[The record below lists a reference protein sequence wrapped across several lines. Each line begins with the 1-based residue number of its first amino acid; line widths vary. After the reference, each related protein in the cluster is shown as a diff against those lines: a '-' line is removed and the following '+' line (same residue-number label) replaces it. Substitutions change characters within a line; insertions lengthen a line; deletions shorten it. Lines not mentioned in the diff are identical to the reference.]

1 MPSVLIVC
9 TANRCRS
16 PMGMAILREII
27 QIRFPG
33 ENWKIESAGTWTQ
46 RGLPALDVVQKYM
59 ATRGNDLSSHRS
71 RPVTGPLLR
80 SFQLILTMERGQ
92 MEALKVEFPDI
103 SSRVF
108 LVSDM
113 PGIGSDVIDPR
124 AKTPAEIKEL
134 GIELDYLINQGLDRI
149 IALAHLGETSFQ
161 SPLKD

>member
-16 PMGMAILREII
+16 PMGMTFLREII
-27 QIRFPG
+27 RKRFPG
-33 ENWKIESAGTWTQ
+33 EDWKIESAGTWTQ
-46 RGLPALDVVQKYM
+46 RGQPALDVVQKYM
-59 ATRGNDLSSHRS
+59 ATRGFDLSSHRS
-71 RPVTGPLLR
+71 RPVTAPLLR

-92 MEALKVEFPDI
+92 MEALKVEFPEI

-134 GIELDYLINQGLDRI
+134 GIELEYLLNQGLDRI
-149 IALAHLGETSFQ
+149 MSLTHQGETA
-161 SPLKD
+161 L